1 MPAYPRTW
9 TSHEDLATAR
19 CPRAIPGLQQQT
31 RCPGPGRG
39 QLSPHAPSLE
49 QQARYPGPGRS
60 QMSARDPPGP
70 AKCRRSVAASGH
82 RVCLLPKLATEAR
95 RRGSPP
101 RLATQAACYRGS
113 PPRLA
118 TEAACYHQPRHRSS
132 PPRRATA
139 SACYHQARHRGSPP
153 RLAAE
158 ARHRVCLLPRLATAS
173 RLHRGPSSSAK
184 CPRVQ
189 LHSRTSLSSS
199 PKCNA
204 PTRDPQPHVRVRPA
218 RLEVD
223 PHPNV
228 RVGYRPK
235 QGDPASDQLA
245 PEPTAKCPRRLA
257 KCHGRRP
264 PP

>member
-1 MPAYPRTW
+1 MDQPR
-9 TSHEDLATAR
+9 
-19 CPRAIPGLQQQT
+19 GL
-31 RCPGPGRG
+31 GHG
-39 QLSPHAPSLE
+39 
-49 QQARYPGPGRS
+49 
-60 QMSARDPPGP
+60 QMSARDPRPATANQMSRTWPRPAVPARPQPGTASP
-70 AKCRRSVAASGH
+70 ISRTWPQPDVRARSPWTSQVSAFSCRVWPPC
-82 RVCLLPKLATEAR
+82 VPATEAR
-95 RRGSPP
+95 
-101 RLATQAACYRGS
+101 Y
-113 PPRLA
+113 
-118 TEAACYHQPRHRSS
+118 
-132 PPRRATA
+132 
-139 SACYHQARHRGSPP
+139 RGSPP